1 MMRAVNLLA
10 AGVLLAGIAAG
21 AANNANK
28 MKQDDPLE
36 AGRRAY
42 ESSEYIRAVQVLLQA
57 ADKEPQNAEIQLL
70 LAKTYYEMQER
81 DAAINS
87 AERAVALNPKN
98 SNYHEW
104 LGKAYGE
111 KAEHSGMFSA
121 LSLAKK
127 THKEFE
133 TAVQLDERNFSA
145 VQALIEFDCSAPG
158 IAGGGEDKAKP
169 LIERLAGMDPAE
181 GHYAAG
187 NCRRQKKDFFTADAE
202 FTKALESGP
211 KSADLIYDIGDYA
224 VKRNQSERLIAV
236 ADAGEKAEP
245 ADPRGNFYRGV
256 ALVLQNQKPEQAER
270 LLREYLKKAPIRTSY
285 PRPSTVHEWL
295 GKLFESQNQIKAAEN
310 EYQAAVN
317 LDPKSKTAREALK
330 RLEKK

>member
-1 MMRAVNLLA
+1 MIRGAERLA
-10 AGVLLAGIAAG
+10 AILLLVGVAAG
-21 AANNANK
+21 APTK
-28 MKQDDPLE
+28 IKQDDPLE
-36 AGRRAY
+36 AARRAY
-42 ESSEYIRAVQVLLQA
+42 ESSEYIKAAQVLQEA
-57 ADKEPQNAEIQLL
+57 AGREPQNAEIHLL

-87 AERAVALNPKN
+87 AERAVALDPKN
-98 SNYHEW
+98 SIYHEW
-104 LGKAYGE
+104 LGRAYGE

-121 LSLAKK
+121 LSLARK

-133 TAVQLDERNFSA
+133 TAVQLDDRNFSA

-169 LIERLAGMDPAE
+169 LIERLAEMDSAE

-187 NCRRQKKDFFTADAE
+187 NCRRQKKDFVTADAE
-202 FTKALESGP
+202 FTKALLSSP

-224 VKRNQSERLIAV
+224 TKRGQADRLIAV
-236 ADAGEKAEP
+236 AEVGEKLQP
-245 ADPRGNFYRGV
+245 ADPRAKFYRGV
-256 ALVLQNQKPEQAER
+256 GLILQRQNPELAER
-270 LLREYLKKAPIRTSY
+270 LLREYLKRAPIRTAY

-295 GKLFESQNQIKAAEN
+295 GKLFENQDQIKAAQN

-317 LDPKSKTAREALK
+317 LDPKNKNAHEALK
-330 RLEKK
+330 RLEKR